1 MQCPTPTTHL
11 PKPHVSPQIT
21 RQGESG
27 VFSDC
32 NDMVSAPTPSNS
44 QYLVGAPLS
53 IDFWDHICGV
63 SAHATGWGTK
73 TLLTSDASHVVRDT
87 LTSDQVTE
95 SGNFHGPTSML
106 NITSNWRLNSGKP
119 ILTVLTIIYRRKLR
133 NSEMEEPWRAKKEWR
148 CGERSCPRDH
158 STLTSQ
164 SLVPTHKLAKC
175 QNLWS
180 FIFTF

>member
-1 MQCPTPTTHL
+1 MQCPTLTTQL

-32 NDMVSAPTPSNS
+32 KDMVSAPTPSNS

-63 SAHATGWGTK
+63 IANATGWGIK
-73 TLLTSDASHVVRDT
+73 SILTSDASHVVQVT
-87 LTSDQVTE
+87 HTSDQATKRG
-95 SGNFHGPTSML
+95 SFHGPTSML
-106 NITSNWRLNSGKP
+106 NITSNWWLNSGKP